1 MGLLFN
7 ITSNDGISIVSF
19 EGRIITETDIEQLN
33 AKIGA
38 TASDLHT
45 NLVFDFS
52 KLTHINSTGINFII
66 RSLTRSRVNNG
77 DLVLC
82 SIIGNVKTLF
92 EIAKVNEIFSIY
104 SDVSEA
110 INHFK
115 Q

>member
-1 MGLLFN
+1 MGLIFN
-7 ITSNDGISIVSF
+7 ISSNKGISIVSF
-19 EGRIITETDIEQLN
+19 EGKIISQSDIDELN
-33 AKIGA
+33 VKIGNA
-38 TASDLHT
+38 GTELHT
-45 NLVFDFS
+45 NLIFDFG

-66 RSLTRSRVNNG
+66 RSLTRSRINNG

-104 SDVSEA
+104 EDVSEA